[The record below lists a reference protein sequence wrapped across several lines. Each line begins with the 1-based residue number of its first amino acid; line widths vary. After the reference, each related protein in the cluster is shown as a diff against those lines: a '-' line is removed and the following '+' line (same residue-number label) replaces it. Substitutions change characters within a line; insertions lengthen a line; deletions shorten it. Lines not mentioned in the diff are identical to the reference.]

1 MRISRDDSR
10 IAELWRF
17 VKFGITG
24 VMNTLVDFLVF
35 TVLSYVGVNMYLSQ
49 VVSYS
54 CGMLNSYAVNRKW
67 TFRSQ
72 GSFFGSQMGK
82 FLITNLSLL
91 GVSLVVLN
99 IGTGTFALPRL
110 LSKLIATCIT
120 MVLGFIL
127 NRLWVF
133 KQ

>member
-1 MRISRDDSR
+1 MRISRDDPR

-17 VKFGITG
+17 IKFGITG

-49 VVSYS
+49 VVSYG

-67 TFRSQ
+67 TFGSG
-72 GSFFGSQMGK
+72 GSFFGRQMAR
-82 FLITNLSLL
+82 FLVVNLSLL
-91 GVSLVVLN
+91 GVSLIVLN
-99 IGTGTFALPRL
+99 IGTGTLGLPKL
-110 LSKLIATCIT
+110 VSKLIATCIT
-120 MVLGFIL
+120 MVLGFII